1 MALPA
6 GEGIM
11 PTSSVG
17 VTNRERGVTLLEMM
31 IVVTLIAL
39 VAGLSYPSVSSG
51 IDSLRLRSAS
61 DAIVGFLNTALD
73 RADRRQQVV
82 EIWISPHENAMTAR
96 SADLGF
102 VRRLDLPE
110 PIHIISVQPQAPA
123 GPDEPRRFLCYPGGT
138 VPRIAV
144 EIANREGRRRIVTL
158 DPITGVPRSE
168 APAQ

>member
-1 MALPA
+1 
-6 GEGIM
+6 
-11 PTSSVG
+11 
-17 VTNRERGVTLLEMM
+17 MM

-82 EIWISPHENAMTAR
+82 EIWISPRDNAMIAR

-102 VRRLDLPE
+102 VRRLDMPD
-110 PIHIISVQPQAPA
+110 PIRIVSVASTIPVNQ
-123 GPDEPRRFLCYPGGT
+123 DEPRRFLCYPGGT
-138 VPRIAV
+138 TPRISV
-144 EIANREGRRRIVTL
+144 DIANKEGRHRIVAV
-158 DPITGVPRSE
+158 DPITGVPRVE
-168 APAQ
+168 TP